1 MTLEPSASS
10 PGVSSLD
17 GTLMSAADREALRL
31 AIQGNYCTVVRGSTG
46 CGKTTQL
53 PQLLLAAGFGPVCV
67 TQPRRMAAIAA
78 ARRVAQER
86 GGEVGGEVGYAIR
99 FEQECG
105 PSTQIKFVTDGV
117 LLREAVRDQAL
128 SHYGA
133 VVLDE
138 AHERSINTDVLL
150 TVAKQILSGLQGGEA
165 AGEGAGEAAG
175 RARGPRRLVV
185 ASATLDAARFSRFFR
200 DAPVVEVS
208 SRTFPVTVH
217 HVAKPLTSDGA
228 RLEAALEVALRVHA
242 QRPAGPGEDVL
253 VFLAGQDEISTAAH
267 AARGLAEQ
275 LLEADPDGPRL
286 QVHPLHASL
295 PSADQ
300 ARVFRPPPPRTRR
313 LILATNIAETSLTL
327 PGVRTVIDAGVAKEK
342 RYERDRGMEVLSVVP
357 ISQSNAVQRAGRA
370 GRTAAGEVWRLYSE
384 DQLAGM
390 ASEPQ
395 PEIRRSNLANV
406 VLSLKEMGVARPEAL
421 DWLDPPEPEAV
432 HAALRQ
438 LFLLGA
444 LDGRGELTA
453 AGAAMAQLP
462 LEPSLS
468 KTMLTAAALGCRDEA
483 ASVCALVCGEEVFCR
498 AGPPWLREAAAE
510 SRLHYESADGD
521 HMTLLSAYEDWA
533 LVPHYQREAWCAE
546 RGLQGRALRA
556 AHSVRTQI
564 LSLLSKSGPRGGGEE
579 ATAAHSAAEARARCR
594 RAICAGHFMHAARRA
609 HAVRAF
615 VTLGE
620 PPQTVQ
626 ARAGNEQLLSS
637 ATHVVFSELAWVG
650 RLVMQHACAVEPA
663 WLQELTPRLAE
674 AKRVLRLGG
683 VGGHW
688 RGDGEVG
695 AGAEAGGGGGGRP
708 AGDESGPP
716 GPAAARRNND
726 ATVAAARL
734 RLEERRKR
742 ARLP

>member
-1 MTLEPSASS
+1 MTMEPSASS

-31 AIQGNYCTVVRGSTG
+31 AIEGNYCTVVRGSTG

-200 DAPVVEVS
+200 DAPVVEV
-208 SRTFPVTVH
+208 H

-228 RLEAALEVALRVHA
+228 RLEAALE
-242 QRPAGPGEDVL
+242 
-253 VFLAGQDEISTAAH
+253 
-267 AARGLAEQ
+267 
-275 LLEADPDGPRL
+275 
-286 QVHPLHASL
+286 VHPLHASL

-406 VLSLKEMGVARPEAL
+406 VLSLKEMGAL

>member
-31 AIQGNYCTVVRGSTG
+31 AIEGNYCTVVRGSTG

-150 TVAKQILSGLQGGEA
+150 TVAKQILSG
-165 AGEGAGEAAG
+165 
-175 RARGPRRLVV
+175 ARGPRRLVV

-208 SRTFPVTVH
+208 SRTFPVT
-217 HVAKPLTSDGA
+217 AQP
-228 RLEAALEVALRVHA
+228 RRV
-242 QRPAGPGEDVL
+242 GPGFPGALPDPSPGP
-253 VFLAGQDEISTAAH
+253 FA
-267 AARGLAEQ
+267 Q

-406 VLSLKEMGVARPEAL
+406 VLSLKEMGAL

-609 HAVRAF
+609 HA
-615 VTLGE
+615 
-620 PPQTVQ
+620 

>member
-1 MTLEPSASS
+1 M
-10 PGVSSLD
+10 
-17 GTLMSAADREALRL
+17 
-31 AIQGNYCTVVRGSTG
+31 
-46 CGKTTQL
+46 
-53 PQLLLAAGFGPVCV
+53 
-67 TQPRRMAAIAA
+67 
-78 ARRVAQER
+78 
-86 GGEVGGEVGYAIR
+86 
-99 FEQECG
+99 
-105 PSTQIKFVTDGV
+105 
-117 LLREAVRDQAL
+117 
-128 SHYGA
+128 
-133 VVLDE
+133 
-138 AHERSINTDVLL
+138 
-150 TVAKQILSGLQGGEA
+150 
-165 AGEGAGEAAG
+165 
-175 RARGPRRLVV
+175 
-185 ASATLDAARFSRFFR
+185 
-200 DAPVVEVS
+200 
-208 SRTFPVTVH
+208 
-217 HVAKPLTSDGA
+217 
-228 RLEAALEVALRVHA
+228 
-242 QRPAGPGEDVL
+242 
-253 VFLAGQDEISTAAH
+253 
-267 AARGLAEQ
+267 
-275 LLEADPDGPRL
+275 
-286 QVHPLHASL
+286 
-295 PSADQ
+295 
-300 ARVFRPPPPRTRR
+300 
-313 LILATNIAETSLTL
+313 
-327 PGVRTVIDAGVAKEK
+327 
-342 RYERDRGMEVLSVVP
+342 
-357 ISQSNAVQRAGRA
+357 
-370 GRTAAGEVWRLYSE
+370 
-384 DQLAGM
+384 
-390 ASEPQ
+390 
-395 PEIRRSNLANV
+395 
-406 VLSLKEMGVARPEAL
+406 
-421 DWLDPPEPEAV
+421 

-579 ATAAHSAAEARARCR
+579 AKAAHSAAEARARCR